1 MEFQNFTKELHEI
14 KTQYGFP
21 DGGLYLILS
30 KNGKYIGCGGI
41 RKFKDGVAELKRMYI
56 KKEYRGKGLG
66 RKLLEKLIQLA
77 TDLKYEKIWL
87 DTLESLQAA
96 TNLYRE
102 YGFAEHEPDR
112 FNPNPNVIYFELI
125 IKKV

>member
-1 MEFQNFTKELHEI
+1 
-14 KTQYGFP
+14 
-21 DGGLYLILS
+21 
-30 KNGKYIGCGGI
+30 
-41 RKFKDGVAELKRMYI
+41 MYI
-56 KKEYRGKGLG
+56 KKEYCGKGLG